1 VTKKPRYA
9 VTAVI
14 GMLNVVRRNSLRED
28 FLFDEQR
35 HEIELLRRNDGDAAV
50 QK

>member
-1 VTKKPRYA
+1 

-14 GMLNVVRRNSLRED
+14 GMLNACAKELASRRF
-28 FLFDEQR
+28 FLDEQR